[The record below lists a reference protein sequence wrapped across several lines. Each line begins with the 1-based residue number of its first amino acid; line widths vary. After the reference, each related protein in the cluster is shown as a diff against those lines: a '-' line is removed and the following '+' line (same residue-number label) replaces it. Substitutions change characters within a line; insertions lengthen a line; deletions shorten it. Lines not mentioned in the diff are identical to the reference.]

1 MEVLP
6 VVQHLRDLAT
16 DPRNRH
22 TIVKDQS
29 SLQSL
34 VLFLDNED
42 PRVLVTA
49 LEALN
54 FLAKHSSNHQAMK
67 NELGM
72 LISLQTIMKNCQGNS
87 KAVELATSVHN
98 KLTTTRSDS
107 SRHVMGS
114 VSRKVQIIVLQ
125 IKGLVDEVYSSRP
138 LLQKMID
145 LSVFRVAV
153 KCWKKFW

>member
-1 MEVLP
+1 
-6 VVQHLRDLAT
+6 
-16 DPRNRH
+16 
-22 TIVKDQS
+22 
-29 SLQSL
+29 

-114 VSRKVQIIVLQ
+114 VSRKVQIIILQ
-125 IKGLVDEVYSSRP
+125 IKGLVDEGCRQMLEEVLVTVPGVISFTFNMARKRCTVRNPASLPVWPTSTGIYQLTLLSDSS
-138 LLQKMID
+138 K
-145 LSVFRVAV
+145 A
-153 KCWKKFW
+153 